1 MSPTRAAAHVRS
13 LATIVASLAIVTA
26 IGSIA
31 ARAEVLVE
39 GDAAALRVYARES
52 QVAEVLSAL
61 GKMQVRVRTSIAL
74 DKVVS
79 GTYSGSLRQVLARVL
94 EGYNYV
100 IKPLDTISEVVVIGV
115 RGERAI
121 AANPPPPPPRRS
133 LAAEWRSPID
143 PNAPARK

>member
-1 MSPTRAAAHVRS
+1 MSPTRAAAHVRR
-13 LATIVASLAIVTA
+13 LATITAWLAIATA

-61 GKMQVRVRTSIAL
+61 GSMQVRVRTSIAL

-100 IKPLDTISEVVVIGV
+100 IKPLDTTAEVVVIGV

-121 AANPPPPPPRRS
+121 AANPPSSPPRRS

>member
-1 MSPTRAAAHVRS
+1 MAPTRIAGHVRR
-13 LATIVASLAIVTA
+13 LATIVASLAIVSA

-31 ARAEVLVE
+31 ARAEVQVE
-39 GDAAALRVYARES
+39 GDAAALRVHARES

-61 GKMQVRVRTSIAL
+61 GNMQVHVRTSIAL

-79 GTYSGSLRQVLARVL
+79 GTYSGSLRQVLASVL

-100 IKPLDTISEVVVIGV
+100 IKPRDTAAEVVVIGV
-115 RGERAI
+115 RGESAI
-121 AANPPPPPPRRS
+121 AANPPPAPPRRS
-133 LAAEWRSPID
+133 LAAEWRSPIN

>member
-1 MSPTRAAAHVRS
+1 MSPTRAAAHVRR
-13 LATIVASLAIVTA
+13 LATIIALLAIVTA
-26 IGSIA
+26 ISSIA

-61 GKMQVRVRTSIAL
+61 GRMQVRVRTSIAL

-100 IKPLDTISEVVVIGV
+100 IKPVDTAAEVVVIGV

-121 AANPPPPPPRRS
+121 AAKPPPPPPRRS

>member
-1 MSPTRAAAHVRS
+1 MSPTRAAAHVRR
-13 LATIVASLAIVTA
+13 LARVIALLAIVTA

-39 GDAAALRVYARES
+39 GDAAALRVHARES

-61 GKMQVRVRTSIAL
+61 SRMQVRVRTSIAL

-79 GTYSGSLRQVLARVL
+79 GTYSGSLKQVLTGVL

-100 IKPLDTISEVVVIGV
+100 IKSLDTTAEVVVIGV

-121 AANPPPPPPRRS
+121 AANPPPPSPRRS

-143 PNAPARK
+143 SNTLARK